1 MLTWITTWI
10 ETLGH
15 WGIFCLM
22 VLEHLFPPIP
32 SELIMPLAG
41 FASSNSETLSLKWA
55 IAAGTL
61 GSMLGTFVWY
71 VMGRLVEERQIVAWI
86 ERYGRWLSL
95 KPADVKKAVKF
106 FRQSGGFWVV
116 GVGRLIPGIRTY
128 VSVPAGLSQMPLAP
142 YLLYTFVGTVIW
154 TGALAIAG
162 FFLGSQFEQ
171 VQAVIAPISKVVL
184 VVAAIVLVVWLIQR
198 LYQRRYQRR

>member
-1 MLTWITTWI
+1 MLDWITTWI

-41 FASSNSETLSLKWA
+41 FVSNSSETLSLKWA
-55 IAAGTL
+55 IVAGTA
-61 GSMLGTFVWY
+61 GSMIGTLTWY
-71 VMGRLVEERQIVAWI
+71 LLGRLVEEQQMMSWI
-86 ERYGRWLSL
+86 KRYGHWVAL
-95 KPADVKKAVKF
+95 KPQDLQKAVSF
-106 FRQSGGFWVV
+106 FQRSGGLWVV
-116 GVGRLIPGIRTY
+116 GIGRVIPGIRTY
-128 VSVPAGLSQMPLAP
+128 VSVPAGLSQMPLIP
-142 YLLYTFVGTVIW
+142 YLLYTFVGTVVW

-171 VQAVIAPISKVVL
+171 VQAFIAPISKVVL
-184 VVAAIVLVVWLIQR
+184 TIVVVVGVAWFGR
-198 LYQRRYQRR
+198 RFYQRRYERR